1 MTQILASPTFDAEM
15 TAYYGAGRGPN
26 RMHIM
31 FRCRVF
37 QNESLTVVLLTD
49 LDDRN
54 PGTSITNGIE
64 YAVRTVF
71 ERLPELNVAHSVI
84 VEHYDDRERN
94 QRYLS
99 KHKRLDPAMTIGRE
113 NGESFDFVT
122 FDPSLSSELPT
133 MTRTEP
139 HWRPTSKREIEN
151 LIGGTLP

>member
-1 MTQILASPTFDAEM
+1 M
-15 TAYYGAGRGPN
+15 TAYYGSGYGPN
-26 RMHIM
+26 QMRML

-37 QNESLTVVLLTD
+37 QKESLTVVLLTD

-64 YAVRTVF
+64 YAVRTVL
-71 ERLPELNVAHSVI
+71 ERLPELNVARSVI

-94 QRYLS
+94 QQYLA

-113 NGESFDFVT
+113 GGESFDFVT
-122 FDPSLSSELPT
+122 FNPPLSLELPT

-139 HWRPTSKREIEN
+139 PWRRTSKGEIEG
-151 LIGGTLP
+151 LIGVKLP